1 MNISNPF
8 KKLSLNW
15 GLWLGLIL
23 FLYFL
28 KFPIDQQLNPEAQH
42 LFAIAVLM
50 AIWWMTEALPL
61 AVTSLLPLIL
71 YPILGIMKTSAISP
85 NYMNHLIFLFMGG
98 FFIAEAIQKWGL
110 HRRFALIT
118 IYWMGK
124 NSQRIILS
132 FMLVAAFM
140 SMWISNTATA
150 IMLMPIGVAVIKQL
164 RPNDESAEP
173 KTRSFETV
181 LMLAIAYGC
190 SLGGTATLIGTP
202 PNLVFAG
209 IYRQFFPKQ
218 PEIYFSKWIIMILPL
233 SILLIIIEYLY
244 LAKLVLKKQDLPQIQ
259 NRDFLKGEI
268 QTLGKLST
276 QQKRVLIV
284 FVATAL
290 LWIFRGNID
299 FGSFKIPGW
308 SNLIGLGDKIQDST
322 IAMAM
327 AVLLFII
334 PGEKDGEKEQKN
346 ILVLRDFTRIP
357 WDILLLFGGGFA
369 LAEGI
374 QKTGLADY
382 IAQNLKI
389 LSSLP
394 LPLLLLIICLSITL
408 LTELTSNTAVAATF
422 LPVLATFASHTDI
435 SPLILMLPATIASS
449 CAFMLPVSTPPN
461 AIVFSTRYV
470 SIRNM
475 VSIGFVLILICS
487 MTIVLYFLLLN
498 WLFPL

>member
-1 MNISNPF
+1 M
-8 KKLSLNW
+8 KLGLNW
-15 GLWLGLIL
+15 GLWIGLIL
-23 FLYFL
+23 FFYFL
-28 KFPIDQQLNPEAQH
+28 EFPIDPQLNPEAQH
-42 LFAIAVLM
+42 LFAVAVLM
-50 AIWWMTEALPL
+50 AVWWMTEALPL

-71 YPILGIMKTSAISP
+71 YPILGIMKTSDISP

-98 FFIAEAIQKWGL
+98 FLIAEAIQKWGL
-110 HRRFALIT
+110 HKRFALIT
-118 IYWMGK
+118 IYWMGR
-124 NSQRIILS
+124 NTDRLILG

-150 IMLMPIGVAVIKQL
+150 IMLMPIGVAVIRQL
-164 RPNDESAEP
+164 RPNDEVMQP

-190 SLGGTATLIGTP
+190 SMGGTATLIGTP

-209 IYRQFFPKQ
+209 IYRKFFESQ
-218 PEIYFSKWIIMILPL
+218 PEVYFSKWMMLMLPL
-233 SILLIIIEYLY
+233 SLLLITFVYLY
-244 LAKLVLKKQDLPQIQ
+244 LVKVILKKKDSPQIQ
-259 NRDFLKGEI
+259 NRDFLKTEI
-268 QTLGKLST
+268 QSLGKLSDP
-276 QQKRVLIV
+276 QKKVLIV
-284 FVATAL
+284 FVVTAL

-299 FGSFKIPGW
+299 FGGFSIPGW
-308 SNLIGLGDKIQDST
+308 SHLIGLGDMIQDST
-322 IAMAM
+322 IAVAM
-327 AVLLFII
+327 AILLFII
-334 PGEKDGEKEQKN
+334 PGERDAGKERKS
-346 ILVLRDFTRIP
+346 ILVLGDFTRIP

-374 QKTGLADY
+374 QKTGLAEY
-382 IAQNLKI
+382 IAKNLMI
-389 LSSLP
+389 LGSIP
-394 LPLLLLIICLSITL
+394 LPFLILIICLSITL

-435 SPLILMLPATIASS
+435 SPLLLMLPATIAAS

-487 MTIVLYFLLLN
+487 MTISLYFLFLN
-498 WLFPL
+498 WLFPF

>member
-1 MNISNPF
+1 MNVSERV
-8 KKLSLNW
+8 KKLRLNW
-15 GLWLGLIL
+15 GLWSGLIL
-23 FLYFL
+23 FFYLL
-28 KFPIDQQLNPEAQH
+28 EFPIDQQLNSEAQR

-50 AIWWMTEALPL
+50 AVWWMTEAVPL

-71 YPILGIMKTSAISP
+71 YPILGIMKTSDISP

-98 FFIAEAIQKWGL
+98 FLIAEAIQKWDL
-110 HRRFALIT
+110 HKRFALIT
-118 IYWMGK
+118 IYWMGR
-124 NSQRIILS
+124 NTDRLILG

-150 IMLMPIGVAVIKQL
+150 IMLMPIGVAVIRQL
-164 RPNDESAEP
+164 RPNDEAMEP

-209 IYRQFFPKQ
+209 IYRQFFESQ
-218 PEIYFSKWIIMILPL
+218 PEIYFSKWMVLILPL
-233 SILLIIIEYLY
+233 SLLLISFVHLY
-244 LAKLVLKKQDLPQIQ
+244 LVKVILRKGDSPQIQ
-259 NRDFLKGEI
+259 NRDFLKTEI
-268 QTLGKLST
+268 QSLGKLNDP
-276 QQKRVLIV
+276 QMKVLVV
-284 FVATAL
+284 FVVTAL

-299 FGSFKIPGW
+299 FGSFRIPGW
-308 SNLIGLGDKIQDST
+308 SNLIGLGDIIQDST
-322 IAMAM
+322 IAVAM

-334 PGEKDGEKEQKN
+334 PGDRDAGKERKS
-346 ILVLRDFTRIP
+346 ILVLGDFTRIP

-382 IAQNLKI
+382 IAKNLMI
-389 LSSLP
+389 LGSIP
-394 LPLLLLIICLSITL
+394 LPILILIICLSITF

-422 LPVLATFASHTDI
+422 LPVLATFASHTNI
-435 SPLILMLPATIASS
+435 PPLILMLPATIAAS

-470 SIRNM
+470 SIKNM
-475 VSIGFVLILICS
+475 VSIGFVLNLICS
-487 MTIVLYFLLLN
+487 ITITLYFLFLN
-498 WLFPL
+498 WLFPF